1 MALYEFQL
9 ELTALVIALI
19 AGIWEWGHKGLLE
32 YSKKIYR
39 TLLVILFLSIGIAGV
54 EVLLLDNVTETTR
67 VGIHI
72 FAMVLKALQV
82 FLVYCYA
89 LILIDDFGKKKQV
102 TLRLIPLGL
111 SAICILLYVIVPSY
125 RILVENGYWIC
136 LGIYLLWTLM
146 ILCFHEFAVTYSKK
160 IRKSIFW
167 VSIFTAIFV
176 KQVASELY
184 MIDFIVIVLAL
195 FLYLFLYW
203 LFWVFQKTVRF
214 FRFLLKLCSCVRIIH
229 IHPSY

>member
-1 MALYEFQL
+1 MSLYEFQL

-82 FLVYCYA
+82 FFLCISHCK
-89 LILIDDFGKKKQV
+89 LLDF
-102 TLRLIPLGL
+102 L
-111 SAICILLYVIVPSY
+111 
-125 RILVENGYWIC
+125 
-136 LGIYLLWTLM
+136 
-146 ILCFHEFAVTYSKK
+146 
-160 IRKSIFW
+160 
-167 VSIFTAIFV
+167 
-176 KQVASELY
+176 
-184 MIDFIVIVLAL
+184 
-195 FLYLFLYW
+195 
-203 LFWVFQKTVRF
+203 
-214 FRFLLKLCSCVRIIH
+214 
-229 IHPSY
+229 